1 MLYQLD
7 EDTDWI
13 KLQLNIGFKEHI
25 LCRIPMWTMTNTNIT
40 PPITKCPVNIRFRIT
55 VISQNSNWVTMYPNN
70 GKTESIFIITIAA
83 QYDICPKGRIYPK
96 NASNTLIINNIYPL
110 NHR

>member
-1 MLYQLD
+1 MC
-7 EDTDWI
+7 TI
-13 KLQLNIGFKEHI
+13 
-25 LCRIPMWTMTNTNIT
+25 TTNTIT

-83 QYDICPKGRIYPK
+83 QYDICPKGSIYPK
-96 NASNTLIINNIYPL
+96 NASNTLKKNNINPVD
-110 NHR
+110 HR